1 MATSTI
7 SAPISNFYSPANW
20 GNRASIKAMLE
31 KINSQYGS
39 YIKVASE
46 NSKIPAKLIASFIAV
61 ESGGKAS
68 VGYNAKEPALSSKTT
83 GLMQW
88 NRDYADETLE
98 TEYKQG
104 RLTPEEKS
112 ILAKYGVT
120 FNSAGQ
126 TRAITQADAI
136 KPELNIL
143 IGSIL
148 LGQYADSY
156 HDGGK
161 STMVNGVRR
170 KWAIDEKDGELRL
183 DRMIAV
189 YNAGAYGD
197 AGTKARTGNFQNA
210 KQLADSVNS
219 VTSAYIKK
227 MLGVNGAMDVA
238 STDLKSMF

>member
-1 MATSTI
+1 MPTTTI
-7 SAPISNFYSPANW
+7 SAPKPNLISPSTWGSREAIKGQISN
-20 GNRASIKAMLE
+20 IMK
-31 KINSQYGS
+31 KYGS
-39 YIKVASE
+39 FIKTASE
-46 NSKIPAKLIASFIAV
+46 NAKIPAQVIAAFIAV
-61 ESGGKAS
+61 ESGGNPTAGGAS
-68 VGYNAKEPALSSKTT
+68 SPTQ

-88 NRDYADETLE
+88 NRTYAKNILE
-98 TEYKQG
+98 TEYKLG

-120 FNSAGQ
+120 FNAQGI
-126 TRAITQADAI
+126 TRTITQADAI

-143 IGSIL
+143 IGTIL

-161 STMVNGVRR
+161 STMVNAVRR
-170 KWAIDEKDGELRL
+170 KWAVDENDGELRL

-197 AGTKARTGNFQNA
+197 AGSKARTGNHQNA

-219 VTSAYIKK
+219 TTSAYIKK

-238 STDLKSMF
+238 STDLKSLF

>member
-1 MATSTI
+1 MATTTI
-7 SAPISNFYSPANW
+7 SAPKPNLISPSSWGSRDAVKGQVAN
-20 GNRASIKAMLE
+20 IMK
-31 KINSQYGS
+31 KYGS
-39 YIKVASE
+39 FIKTASD
-46 NSKIPAKLIASFIAV
+46 NSKIPAQVIAAFIAV
-61 ESGGKAS
+61 ESGGNPTA
-68 VGYNAKEPALSSKTT
+68 GGSSSPTQ

-88 NRDYADETLE
+88 NRQYGKNILE
-98 TEYKQG
+98 TEYKLG

-112 ILAKYGVT
+112 ILAKYGIT
-120 FNSAGQ
+120 FNAQGQ

-161 STMVNGVRR
+161 STMVGGVAR
-170 KWAIDEKDGELRL
+170 KWAVDDASRELRL
-183 DRMIAV
+183 DRIIAV

-197 AGTKARTGNFQNA
+197 AGSKARTGNYPTA
-210 KQLADSVNS
+210 KALADSVNTTTRS
-219 VTSAYIKK
+219 YINK

-238 STDLKSMF
+238 STDLKSLF

>member
-1 MATSTI
+1 MATTTI
-7 SAPISNFYSPANW
+7 SVPKAGLTSPTSW
-20 GNRASIKAMLE
+20 GSREQVKEQLDNIMK
-31 KINSQYGS
+31 KYGT
-39 YIKVASE
+39 YIKFASE
-46 NSKIPAKLIASFIAV
+46 NSRIPSEVIASFIAV
-61 ESGGKAS
+61 ESGGNPTAGGAS
-68 VGYNAKEPALSSKTT
+68 SPTQ

-88 NRDYADETLE
+88 NRTYAKNILE
-98 TEYKQG
+98 TENRLG

-120 FNSAGQ
+120 FNAQGQ
-126 TRAITQADAI
+126 TRVITQADAI

-143 IGSIL
+143 IGTIL

-161 STMVNGVRR
+161 STMVGGVRR
-170 KWAIDEKDGELRL
+170 KWAVDDKNGELRL

-197 AGTKARTGNFQNA
+197 AGSKARTGTHESA
-210 KQLADSVNS
+210 RQLADNVNA
-219 VTSAYIKK
+219 VTSSYIKK

-238 STDLKSMF
+238 STDLKNLF